1 MINTILA
8 HPLTAGLQ
16 VDDPSTTNLRRKII
30 EEKPFLKQIYQDW
43 YREILAHIPTQ
54 QGAVLEL
61 GSGAGFLEQLV
72 PGLITSEVFMCNN
85 IKIVADAMTM
95 PFESSSLKAI
105 VMTDVLH
112 HIPDSHRFFQE
123 ASRCLKPDGI
133 IAMVEPWLSRW
144 SSLIYRKLHH
154 EPFDQ
159 HSATWTFPDQGPL
172 SGANGALP
180 WIIFQRDRTTFERNF
195 PDSRIEVVRPM
206 MPFRYL
212 VSGGVSMRSLMP
224 ALFTPAWKAI
234 ESGLSPWMDS
244 LGMFAFIA
252 IRKVPTEAA

>member
-1 MINTILA
+1 MLKTILA

-16 VDDPSTTNLRRKII
+16 VNDPSTTNLRRMII

-43 YREILAHIPTQ
+43 YGEILAHIPAQ

-61 GSGAGFLEQLV
+61 GSGAGFFEELV
-72 PGLITSEVFMCNN
+72 PGLITSEVFQCND
-85 IKIVADAMTM
+85 IKIVADAMTL

-112 HIPDSHRFFQE
+112 HIPDSHKFFQE
-123 ASRCLKPDGI
+123 ASRCLKPDGTI
-133 IAMVEPWLSRW
+133 VMVEAWLSRW
-144 SSLIYRKLHH
+144 SSLIYKNLHH

-172 SGANGALP
+172 SSANGALP
-180 WIIFQRDRTTFERNF
+180 WIIFQRDRAAFERDL
-195 PDSRIEVVRPM
+195 PELRIEVVRPM

-224 ALFTPAWKAI
+224 AFLTPVWKAI
-234 ESGLSPWMDS
+234 EAGLTPWMDS
-244 LGMFAFIA
+244 LAMFAFIA
-252 IRKVPTEAA
+252 IRKVPTEAC